1 MASKGMPRHICKQA
15 LLTLLLAFSGHATAG
30 EVAEPQSYWMGTLQ
44 GDVPATIAHGHVIH
58 VDALADLIAKSSPV
72 LIDAAEQPRRPS
84 SLAPD
89 AVWKPVVHRN
99 IAGSIWL
106 PGIGQGGLDAD
117 RAHVFETRLA
127 KLTHGDLDKPV
138 VVYCH
143 QHCWGSWNGA
153 KRAISFGYRNVY
165 WYPEG
170 VEGWQDAGRDLV
182 AAEAQS
188 QLEKGQAQES
198 QVQKGQVQEGK
209 VQEEKVQNAQ

>member
-1 MASKGMPRHICKQA
+1 MPSKGLLQHVCKRPLLA
-15 LLTLLLAFSGHATAG
+15 LLLVFSGHAVAG
-30 EVAEPQSYWMGTLQ
+30 EIGEPQSYWMGTLR
-44 GDVPATIAHGHVIH
+44 GDVPATIARGHVIH
-58 VDALADLIAKSSPV
+58 ADALADLIARNSPV
-72 LIDAAEQPRRPS
+72 LIDAAEQPRRPA

-89 AVWKPVVHRN
+89 AVWKPVVHRD

-117 RAHVFETRLA
+117 RAHVFEMRLA
-127 KLTHGDLDKPV
+127 ALTHGDLDKPI

-143 QHCWGSWNGA
+143 QHCWASWNGA

-170 VEGWQDAGRDLV
+170 IEGWQDAGRDLV

-188 QLEKGQAQES
+188 QWEKGHAPQS
-198 QVQKGQVQEGK
+198 QVQEGK
-209 VQEEKVQNAQ
+209 AEKGQVRNVQ